1 MDTKQAVQELK
12 AERVQQEAAPELPFQ
27 VSLKA
32 ERVQEP
38 GVFSPGE
45 DEQFSSSFE
54 LNLNLSQREVLK
66 FDLMPLGAVVTVG
79 S

>member
-1 MDTKQAVQELK
+1 MNTNQAVQVVTGEVADPL
-12 AERVQQEAAPELPFQ
+12 PEQPFR

-54 LNLNLSQREVLK
+54 LSLNLSQREVLK

>member
-1 MDTKQAVQELK
+1 MDTQQTVQKLNVGEPV
-12 AERVQQEAAPELPFQ
+12 RI
-27 VSLKA
+27 SLKA

-54 LNLNLSQREVLK
+54 LNLNVSQREVLK
-66 FDLMPLGAVVTVG
+66 FDLMPRGAVVTVG